1 MLCHDTGD
9 VQAVKG
15 VHVPT
20 GALELAI
27 ALAPYIDIVQ
37 ETSQGNG
44 DIIIPLR
51 SGAIDT
57 IRLDLRG
64 KLRKIIRFAR
74 KER

>member
-1 MLCHDTGD
+1 MQCSDTSGKLP
-9 VQAVKG
+9 AIRIS
-15 VHVPT
+15 T
-20 GALELAI
+20 GALELAQ
-27 ALAPYIDIVQ
+27 ALVPYIDIVQ
-37 ETSQGNG
+37 ETSNGNG

-51 SGAIDT
+51 GGAIDT